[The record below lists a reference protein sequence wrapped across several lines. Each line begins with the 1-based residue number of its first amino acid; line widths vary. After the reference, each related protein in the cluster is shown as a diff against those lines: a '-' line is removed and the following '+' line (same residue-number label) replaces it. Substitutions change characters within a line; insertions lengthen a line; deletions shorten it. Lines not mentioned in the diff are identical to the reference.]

1 MNSLLD
7 RLLKREQ
14 NSLDFIRFTAASAVL
29 LSHAW
34 PIAGGQ
40 EADKL
45 EPLKL
50 LSRQQMNLGEAAV
63 FVFFL
68 ISGFLVTA
76 SFEHSMTWMDYVKAR
91 FLRIMPGLAVVLV
104 LTAFVLGP
112 LVTSLSP
119 AEYLASPQTYG
130 YLKGLLLKDTSL
142 PLPGV
147 FEQNPWPSAVNG
159 SLWTLFYEV
168 SCYVMVFVLGITRL
182 LRGPVVLG
190 LLGLVGAFNLFMT
203 YFKGAL
209 ESTPLAF
216 VVRLYGNFYIFNE
229 IYFVMPFLVG
239 MLFYLYRE
247 RIRFRR
253 PWTLL
258 CLATLPIALV
268 IGGLY
273 AWFLFAGAYLIF
285 QFGSWS
291 KSPLQRFGVRGD
303 FSYGIYIYARP
314 VQQLVMLLVGSTIAW
329 YINFLLAF
337 PITLLLAVLSWH
349 LVEKPALNLK
359 KSRHSKPANEATMVS
374 SSKS

>member
-7 RLLKREQ
+7 RLLRREQ

-29 LSHAW
+29 FSHAW
-34 PIAGGQ
+34 PISGGQ
-40 EADKL
+40 EMDRF

-76 SFEHSMTWMDYVKAR
+76 SFERSKTWLDYVKAR
-91 FLRIMPGLAVVLV
+91 FLRIMPGLAVVLL

-112 LVTSLSP
+112 LVSSLGP
-119 AEYLASPQTYG
+119 AEYFGSSQTYL

-147 FEQNPWPSAVNG
+147 FEQNPWPGAVNG

-168 SCYVMVFVLGITRL
+168 SCYVMVFVLGMARL

-190 LLGLVGAFNLFMT
+190 LLGLAGAFNLFMN
-203 YFKGAL
+203 YFKGTL
-209 ESTPLAF
+209 DSTPLAI
-216 VVRLYGNFYIFNE
+216 VGRLYGNYYIYHE

-247 RIRFRR
+247 RVKFAL

-258 CLATLPIALV
+258 CALTLPIALGL
-268 IGGLY
+268 GGLY
-273 AWFLFAGAYLIF
+273 VWFLFAGAYLIF
-285 QFGSWS
+285 QFGSWP

-303 FSYGIYIYARP
+303 FSYGIYIYAWP
-314 VQQLVMLLVGSTIAW
+314 VQQLVVLLLGSSIAW
-329 YINFLLAF
+329 YTNVLLAF
-337 PITLLLAVLSWH
+337 PLTFLLAVLSWH
-349 LVEKPALNLK
+349 LIEKPALNLK
-359 KSRHSKPANEATMVS
+359 KSRKPAPMVES
-374 SSKS
+374 SAVGKVR